1 MVYLINTW
9 PLKQIRLRYWVLRR
23 MLKKNQIQ
31 TIWIL
36 IEAPNAIAAQH
47 SIVNNPLL
55 HYYAEEEQP

>member
-1 MVYLINTW
+1 ME
-9 PLKQIRLRYWVLRR
+9 RGWVM